1 MENQLIRLFIL
12 VVLVFLLTSDI
23 KDLLDALST
32 TSTVGPYLSNWRPG
46 QPQHQHEEK
55 EGQLAAN
62 SKSSRKKS
70 SNTNAVGGR
79 GQTLPNSLNDL
90 SGGGGEGGE
99 EEDEYEP
106 PVRYYNPVATGKLKI
121 RRKSGPMMERVNPND
136 IFASL
141 TDEEKEELLTM
152 RSQMTKVMQE
162 WCLPKLVCELYASI
176 GERQTPISEAEQG
189 LLTIIKDTSWS
200 LSGELTS
207 KYHFAAHMGQLL
219 ANVEGNGCY
228 NFYPSCPLSGP
239 KVLQMVKRVRFK

>member
-1 MENQLIRLFIL
+1 MENQVIRLFIL

-46 QPQHQHEEK
+46 KHQH
-55 EGQLAAN
+55 GGGDGHTAAN
-62 SKSSRKKS
+62 SRSGAKKS
-70 SNTNAVGGR
+70 SKNKVNQGR

-90 SGGGGEGGE
+90 SDEGGE
-99 EEDEYEP
+99 DYREDEFEP
-106 PVRYYNPVATGKLKI
+106 PVKYYNPVPPRN
-121 RRKSGPMMERVNPND
+121 RRIKRRADAKFVREPVNPDD

-141 TDEEKEELLTM
+141 TDEEKEGLINM

-200 LSGELTS
+200 LSGDLTS
-207 KYHFAAHMGQLL
+207 KYHFAAHMGQLMQ
-219 ANVEGNGCY
+219 NVEGNGCY
-228 NFYPSCPLSGP
+228 NFYPNCPLSGP
-239 KVLQMVKRVRFK
+239 KVLQMVKKVRFK